1 MTRMK
6 SMVCLLF
13 VMTSG
18 VGCASSYQVELKNQT
33 TQSVTLW
40 LTKDGPPPEEGWYS
54 PEQLATMPADLRA
67 AYDLAIVPPG
77 RTATTEPMAGE
88 FPRGTNAVLR
98 VYEGEKELFHI
109 LEDAKAGRERRIDK
123 TLKKGMNRFVAVE
136 RDGRIAVEGGR

>member
-6 SMVCLLF
+6 SMVCVLF
-13 VMTSG
+13 VMTLS

-33 TQSVTLW
+33 TQAVTLW
-40 LTKDGPPPEEGWYS
+40 LTKDGPPPEQGWYS

-67 AYDLAIVPPG
+67 TYDLAIVPPG

-136 RDGRIAVEGGR
+136 RDGRIAVEGGK